1 MSDDDDVNDESFSS
15 PTATR
20 VRRRRRKRRARTF
33 YVYRIDP
40 WTKERVKVNENGEE
54 IESDSASSEEEEEEE
69 EESDF
74 EASSRVLD
82 ASTSVSEEEEEED
95 ENGSDDCEE
104 EEEEEEQ
111 NNTTTTALDEDDIAL
126 LAVHPTTTTTTTIED
141 PRNYCLFRFRWCW
154 KYDSLSWWVAICFLL
169 AALFCVVGSGVFVFS
184 SSDEEPEDVRQSGTG
199 AIFNRRIVFR
209 LRQRANLMG
218 VIPGEK
224 EVFESEKD
232 EANEI

>member
-1 MSDDDDVNDESFSS
+1 M
-15 PTATR
+15 
-20 VRRRRRKRRARTF
+20 
-33 YVYRIDP
+33 
-40 WTKERVKVNENGEE
+40 NENGEE

-169 AALFCVVGSGVFVFS
+169 AALFCVVRFRVFVFS

-199 AIFNRRIVFR
+199 AIFNRRIVFVFASALTLWASYRAKRRYSKAKKTRRTKFESANSR
-209 LRQRANLMG
+209 LREQIRNENDLNEVLFEQRTKRDGTEQTDVVERKQRRM
-218 VIPGEK
+218 
-224 EVFESEKD
+224 D
-232 EANEI
+232 